1 MEGIV
6 AEICRDL
13 LIRSP
18 KAANSPRC
26 EASKLSSD
34 DPREFPAALG
44 RKFPGGSTFRNWGR
58 SEMIA
63 TQHAVV
69 QAKAYWTYV

>member
-26 EASKLSSD
+26 EASKFPEPAPCSLQLLSHCSATLSHSL
-34 DPREFPAALG
+34 AAFKNNRLPTLAAG
-44 RKFPGGSTFRNWGR
+44 ALSGCSYHP
-58 SEMIA
+58 
-63 TQHAVV
+63 
-69 QAKAYWTYV
+69 